1 MPQKKRFIGASFY
14 FSTHWLTSKVMT
26 VGKWFFWAFLIV
38 FQVLCACHQSQ
49 QTNFSTDPEVLIDL
63 SEIKKRGYIN
73 ALVDNNSVSYFI
85 YKGQSMGYEYEL
97 LNLLAKHLGV
107 DLKITITTGVE
118 RAIDQLNRG
127 EGDILAFP
135 LTVTKNRTEYLAFSN
150 PHFHSYQ
157 VLVQRKPDNWRKMGI
172 DDINAQLIKN
182 PVELIGKEVYVL
194 PGTSF
199 ERRLMN
205 LSDEIGGDIIIRKDT
220 AIAESESLI
229 RRVAMGEI
237 DYTVTDHMIA
247 NVNASYY
254 PNLDVNTPVSVAQ
267 QVAWATRKNSPELLK
282 AMNEWL
288 AKIKK
293 EPTFMVVFN
302 RYYKS
307 PRTSLLRLKSDYSSL
322 GGNML
327 SPFDSLI
334 RKGAE
339 QLGWDWRLLASLVYQ
354 ESNFLP
360 RGESWAGARGLMQLM
375 PSTAKRF
382 GAANPD
388 DPRQSLAA
396 GVGYLKY
403 LDKYWSAKV
412 PDREERVKF
421 ILASYNAG
429 LSHIIDAR
437 KLAEKHGKDPK
448 KWYDNVEFFLARKS
462 DPKFYRDPVVLAG
475 FCKCEEPVN
484 YVRDVL
490 DRYEEYKLHIA
501 S

>member
-1 MPQKKRFIGASFY
+1 MRIRK
-14 FSTHWLTSKVMT
+14 L
-26 VGKWFFWAFLIV
+26 FFWALLIG
-38 FQVLCACHQSQ
+38 FEVLASCQRAHQI
-49 QTNFSTDPEVLIDL
+49 NFAPEPEVKIDL
-63 SEIKKRGYIN
+63 AEIKKRGYIN
-73 ALVDNNSVSYFI
+73 ALVDNNSISYFI

-97 LNLLAKHLGV
+97 LNMLAKDLGV
-107 DLKITITTGVE
+107 DLKITIITGVE

-127 EGDILAFP
+127 EGDLLAFP
-135 LTVTKNRTEYLAFSN
+135 LTVTKDRTDYIAFSK

-172 DDINAQLIKN
+172 DEIEEKLIRN
-182 PVELIGKEVYVL
+182 PVDLIGKNIHVL

-199 ERRLMN
+199 ERRLQN
-205 LSDEIGGDIIIRKDT
+205 LSEEIGGDINIIKDT
-220 AIAESESLI
+220 SIAETESLI
-229 RRVAMGEI
+229 RKVAMGEI
-237 DYTVTDHMIA
+237 EYTITDHTLA
-247 NVNASYY
+247 YVNASYY
-254 PNLDVNTPVSVAQ
+254 PNLDVSTPISVAQ
-267 QVAWATRKNSPELLK
+267 QVAWATRKNSPELLE
-282 AMNEWL
+282 AVNAWL

-293 EPTFMVVFN
+293 ESTFMVVYN

-307 PRTSLLRLKSDYSSL
+307 PRGSLLRLKSDYSSL

-334 RKGAE
+334 RQGAE
-339 QLGWDWRLLASLVYQ
+339 KLGWDWRLLASLVYQ

-360 RGESWAGARGLMQLM
+360 KGESWAGARGLMQLM

-382 GAANPD
+382 GAADPD
-388 DPRQSLAA
+388 DPKQSLLA

-403 LDKYWSAKV
+403 LDDYWADKV
-412 PDREERVKF
+412 PDANERVKF

-437 KLAEKHGKDPK
+437 KLAEKHGKDPT
-448 KWYDNVEFFLARKS
+448 KWDENVEFFLSKKS
-462 DPKFYRDPVVLAG
+462 DPKFYRDPVVMAG

-484 YVRDVL
+484 YVHDVL

-501 S
+501 G